1 MPTTSPK
8 SLDRTLL
15 ANVRAQVAHWI
26 GATTE
31 EGYPVHAD
39 EAMLGIERNLAQV
52 LTSLY
57 EGLVDA
63 ESERDA
69 AIARAEKAEANLAEA
84 KDRERWRR
92 ISLDDGW

>member
-1 MPTTSPK
+1 MPTSPK

-15 ANVRAQVAHWI
+15 ATARAQVADWLDKYR
-26 GATTE
+26 TTDNVVE
-31 EGYPVHAD
+31 AV
-39 EAMLGIERNLAQV
+39 EAMWEIERNLAQV

-69 AIARAEKAEANLAEA
+69 ALARAEKAEAALATAREEEREA
-84 KDRERWRR
+84 VLNEMA
-92 ISLDDGW
+92 GW